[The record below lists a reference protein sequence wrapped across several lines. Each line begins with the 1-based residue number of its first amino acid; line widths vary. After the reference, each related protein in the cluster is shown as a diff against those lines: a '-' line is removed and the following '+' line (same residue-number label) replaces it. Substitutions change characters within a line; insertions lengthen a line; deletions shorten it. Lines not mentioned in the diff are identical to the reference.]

1 MRRALVARLSEQ
13 TAREVEERREQVRRE
28 RRAPWRVPV
37 TLAGA
42 LAFAAVV
49 AWLWLRPSS
58 VPFSDK
64 DGELRRGA
72 APALS
77 AQPRNGVTPQR

>member
-1 MRRALVARLSEQ
+1 
-13 TAREVEERREQVRRE
+13 
-28 RRAPWRVPV
+28 VPV

-64 DGELRRGA
+64 DGELRRA
-72 APALS
+72 PAPALS

>member
-28 RRAPWRVPV
+28 RRAPWKVPV

-58 VPFSDK
+58 VSFSDK
-64 DGELRRGA
+64 DGELRK
-72 APALS
+72 APAPTLS
-77 AQPRNGVTPQR
+77 AQPRNGVTPRR